1 MIALPERTLDGES
14 LLPGSA
20 AGRLLVL
27 TAPLSFWGGVEPKTG
42 RIVMA
47 SHPQRDQEIAG
58 RLLALPGTIGSSSSS
73 SVMLELLR
81 EGAAPAG
88 LLLAG
93 VDAILLLG
101 IAVARELGYRPIPA
115 LRLDPAALRALPD
128 GAEARIEE
136 GRLVVG

>member
-1 MIALPERTLDGES
+1 MALTQARQIPGET
-14 LLPGSA
+14 LLPGRA
-20 AGRLLVL
+20 EGRLLVL
-27 TAPLSFWGGVEPKTG
+27 TAPLSFWGGVSPKSG

-47 SHPQRDQEIAG
+47 GHPQHGQEITG

-81 EGAAPAG
+81 GGKAPAG
-88 LLLAG
+88 LLLTG

-115 LRLDPAALRALPD
+115 LHLEPAALAALPE
-128 GAEARIEE
+128 GTPARIEE
-136 GRLVVG
+136 GRLLVE

>member
-1 MIALPERTLDGES
+1 MTGRVVAGES
-14 LLPGSA
+14 LLPGDA
-20 AGRLLVL
+20 EGRLLVL
-27 TAPLSFWGGVEPKTG
+27 TAPLSFWGGVEPRSG

-47 SHPQRDQEIAG
+47 GHPQRGLEIAG

-81 EGAAPAG
+81 EGTAPAG

-101 IAVARELGYRPIPA
+101 VAVARELGYRPIPA
-115 LRLDPAALRALPD
+115 LRLAPAALAALAD
-128 GAEARIEE
+128 GASARIEE
-136 GRLVVG
+136 GRLLVAPSR

>member
-1 MIALPERTLDGES
+1 MAVIEAER
-14 LLPGSA
+14 LLPGEA

-27 TAPLSFWGGVEPKTG
+27 TAPLSFWGGVQPKSG

-47 SHPQRDQEIAG
+47 GHPQRGLEIAG
-58 RLLALPGTIGSSSSS
+58 RILALPGTIGSSSSS

-81 EGAAPAG
+81 EGTAPAG

-101 IAVARELGYRPIPA
+101 VVVARELGYPPIPA
-115 LRLDPAALRALPD
+115 LRLEASALAALAD

-136 GRLVVG
+136 GRLMVG